1 VCLIINPVP
10 ANLATPAI
18 QGYYFKMFKILIII
32 LILFST
38 NITAFGVQEKECKE
52 YKEISGSNY
61 WHWLAYPGV
70 KNFEDKDNIRTGR
83 SKHSPSNICF
93 TVNLHEVND
102 PLNRLIGYKIA
113 VSELFNLHGGSVE
126 VLKLYKW
133 EKREKKYITALE
145 QKILIYK
152 SLIKSLV
159 GTDITIDDQ
168 GEKWWH
174 ENKDYMNLSEDKQ
187 KLLFDAVAKKQKMPI
202 HETNP
207 EREISAED
215 FWIYSVSPAYEQTKI
230 TDKYIHGSVMTEH
243 SPYKFRVQ
251 KFKLNDRKTKENV
264 YKSILE
270 NEIMYFKNVRES
282 KELSYLEYATA
293 RLKNLTGLD
302 YTDSQTWINWWDKNK
317 DKLVLSKDGTVLVV
331 GNYHQR

>member
-38 NITAFGVQEKECKE
+38 NITVFGAQEKECKV
-52 YKEISGSNY
+52 YREISGANY
-61 WHWLAYPGV
+61 WYWDAYLGV
-70 KNFEDKDNIRTGR
+70 VNIVDTKDVRTGR
-83 SKHSPSNICF
+83 LNNKHDNSCF
-93 TVNLHEVND
+93 TTSLIEIND
-102 PLNRLIGYKIA
+102 QLNRLIGYKTA
-113 VSELFNLHGGSVE
+113 VSELFKLHGGTVE

-133 EKREKKYITALE
+133 EKRGEKYITALE
-145 QKILIYK
+145 QKIFNIESK
-152 SLIKSLV
+152 ITSLL
-159 GTDITIDDQ
+159 GADITIDDQ

-174 ENKDYMNLSEDKQ
+174 ENQDYMYLSEDKQ
-187 KLLFDAVAKKQKMPI
+187 KLLLDSVAKKQKKPI

-230 TDKYIHGSVMTEH
+230 TDKYIHGRVMTEH

-264 YKSILE
+264 YKTILE
-270 NEIMYFKNVRES
+270 NEIMYFKNARES
-282 KELSYLEYATA
+282 KQHSYLKYATA
-293 RLKNLTGLD
+293 RLKNVTGLD
-302 YTDSQTWINWWDKNK
+302 YTDSQTWINWWEKNK

>member
-1 VCLIINPVP
+1 
-10 ANLATPAI
+10 
-18 QGYYFKMFKILIII
+18 MFKILIII

-38 NITAFGVQEKECKE
+38 NITAFGAQEKECKE
-52 YKEISGSNY
+52 YKEISGSIY
-61 WHWLAYPGV
+61 WYWLAYPGV
-70 KNFEDKDNIRTGR
+70 KNFEDKDSIRTGR

-93 TVNLHEVND
+93 TVDLHEVND

-113 VSELFNLHGGSVE
+113 VSELFNLYGGSIE
-126 VLKLYKW
+126 VLRYYKW

-187 KLLFDAVAKKQKMPI
+187 KLLLDAVAKKQKKPI

-215 FWIYSVSPAYEQTKI
+215 FWIYSVSPVYEQTKI

-251 KFKLNDRKTKENV
+251 KFRLNDRKTKENV
-264 YKSILE
+264 YKSILK
-270 NEIMYFKNVRES
+270 NEIMYFKNARES

-302 YTDSQTWINWWDKNK
+302 YTDSQTWIKWWDKNK

>member
-1 VCLIINPVP
+1 
-10 ANLATPAI
+10 
-18 QGYYFKMFKILIII
+18 MFKILIII

-38 NITAFGVQEKECKE
+38 NIIAFGAQEKECKE

-70 KNFEDKDNIRTGR
+70 KNFEDKDNIRAGR

-93 TVNLHEVND
+93 TVDLHEVND

-126 VLKLYKW
+126 VLKFYKW
-133 EKREKKYITALE
+133 DKREKKYITALK
-145 QKILIYK
+145 QKILNYK
-152 SLIKSLV
+152 SIIKSLV
-159 GTDITIDDQ
+159 ETDITIDDQ

-174 ENKDYMNLSEDKQ
+174 ENKDYMYLSDDKQ
-187 KLLFDAVAKKQKMPI
+187 KLLLDSVAKKQKKPI

-251 KFKLNDRKTKENV
+251 KSKLNDRKTKENV

-270 NEIMYFKNVRES
+270 NEIMYFKNARES

-293 RLKNLTGLD
+293 RLKNITGLD
-302 YTDSQTWINWWDKNK
+302 YKDSQTWINWWDKNK
-317 DKLVLSKDGTVLVV
+317 DDLVLSKDGTVLVV
-331 GNYHQR
+331 NQHQR